1 MDYTSKIVDKP
12 WGYEYLIYQN
22 QHVGLW
28 YLNIE
33 PGQSTSMHCH
43 PNKNTGLILLDG
55 DLEVSFLNDS
65 VRLNYPDKLMIRR
78 GLFHSSRATGETA
91 SVVLEIETPRDKH
104 DLVRLEDKYGRE
116 QEAYEGKNFE
126 RPKTEDC
133 LWLEEPTDDVP
144 LPYNFGRCRLTM
156 ERVRGKD
163 ELLEGRHDD
172 DILIFL
178 RGGIFKEDEKRL
190 YVAQPGDVVVG
201 KTLEKIA
208 TTFDLDDEIFLLS
221 IRKKEDEHGNL

>member
-1 MDYTSKIVDKP
+1 
-12 WGYEYLIYQN
+12 
-22 QHVGLW
+22 
-28 YLNIE
+28 
-33 PGQSTSMHCH
+33 
-43 PNKNTGLILLDG
+43 
-55 DLEVSFLNDS
+55 
-65 VRLNYPDKLMIRR
+65 MIRR

-133 LWLEEPTDDVP
+133 LWLEEPTEAVSI
-144 LPYNFGRCRLTM
+144 PYNFGRCRLTM
-156 ERVRGKD
+156 ERVRGRTQ
-163 ELLEGRHDD
+163 LLEGRDDD

-208 TTFDLDDEIFLLS
+208 TTFDLDEEIFLLS
-221 IRKKEDEHGNL
+221 IRRRENEHGNP